1 MVQQQV
7 NTTLDSPARRRVF
20 GGPISSQEQL
30 EADVRKSWD
39 GAIARRAH
47 QEKAACISLNQRAGI
62 WCWRGEL
69 NPHAAFAAPDF
80 ESGASASSATPA
92 RSKAGTIISLE
103 TRLSVTQTAMGQYEL
118 MRASGLKQKDLVDI
132 FGTPSIVSEVL
143 KGKRNLTVEHIRR
156 LSQRFHVTPELFI

>member
-1 MVQQQV
+1 M
-7 NTTLDSPARRRVF
+7 
-20 GGPISSQEQL
+20 
-30 EADVRKSWD
+30 
-39 GAIARRAH
+39 
-47 QEKAACISLNQRAGI
+47 
-62 WCWRGEL
+62 

-103 TRLSVTQTAMGQYEL
+103 TRLSVTQTATGWYEL

-156 LSQRFHVTPELFI
+156 LSERFHVTPELFI